1 MHLDDRI
8 IVIGIWVFISQKGF
22 RGKYMKRKY
31 IWGYIVLLGSSGFFL
46 FVLISNELNKSE
58 PDMNGLLQNISLSV
72 LCSIIASILLL
83 VRMNKGTSGSFKRDK

>member
-1 MHLDDRI
+1 
-8 IVIGIWVFISQKGF
+8 
-22 RGKYMKRKY
+22 MKRKY

-72 LCSIIASILLL
+72 LCSIIASILYSMLQL
-83 VRMNKGTSGSFKRDK
+83 AISSDEQRDKRIV